1 MQNVLFGSVI
11 AYLLGSMNWSYIAGR
26 VFGGIDIR
34 QHGSGNAGATNVNR
48 ILGAKA
54 AAFAFAGDLL
64 KGVAAVLIGRNIAG
78 DMGAILA
85 AVAVVCGHNWPVFLG
100 FKGGKG
106 ITTSVGALLSLDIRI
121 ALILLAVGVLIIA
134 VTRYVSLGSV
144 TGAILY
150 PILVVM
156 FRSSKEMIVFSL
168 VIAMFAL
175 VRHRGN
181 IKRLLRGEESKLGK
195 KEG

>member
-1 MQNVLFGSVI
+1 MQKVLFGSAI

-48 ILGAKA
+48 VLGPRA

-64 KGVAAVLIGRNIAG
+64 KGVAAVLIGRNMAG
-78 DMGAILA
+78 DMGAIFA
-85 AVAVVCGHNWPVFLG
+85 AVAVICGHNWPVFLG

-106 ITTSVGALLSLDIRI
+106 VATSVGALLSLDIRI
-121 ALILLAVGVLIIA
+121 ALIVLAVGVLIIA

-150 PILVVM
+150 PTLVVM
-156 FRSSKEMIVFSL
+156 FGSSREMIAFAL
-168 VIAMFAL
+168 VIAAFVL
-175 VRHRGN
+175 VKHRGN